1 MILQKLKG
9 TGYGNGLTRWNKMIK
24 ATFKLTKEQLTA
36 LKTCAD
42 NGSLFQA
49 YDQYLKDDKKDPW
62 LVNSAL
68 DKFWEISAESL
79 SQILTWYLRGEVEI
93 IEQDNQNFAVILDG
107 TNPAYNYTFV
117 NQEGRIALTDY
128 IEEVEFMS
136 WEAIQNLPDWTKPL
150 IKTKEELQKGE

>member
-1 MILQKLKG
+1 
-9 TGYGNGLTRWNKMIK
+9 MIK

-36 LKTCAD
+36 LKTCAN

-49 YDQYLKDDKKDPW
+49 YDQYLKDNKDDPW

-68 DKFWEISAESL
+68 DKFWENSAESL
-79 SQILTWYLRGEVEI
+79 SQILTWYLCGEVEI
-93 IEQDNQNFAVILDG
+93 IEESNQNYAVILDG
-107 TNPAYNYTFV
+107 ANTAYNYTFM
-117 NQEGRIALTDY
+117 NQTGVILKADY

-136 WEAIQNLPDWTKPL
+136 WEAVQNLPDWTKPL

>member
-1 MILQKLKG
+1 
-9 TGYGNGLTRWNKMIK
+9 MIK

-49 YDQYLKDDKKDPW
+49 YQNYVKDDSTDPW
-62 LVNSAL
+62 LVNGAL
-68 DKFWEISAESL
+68 EKFWETSAESL

-93 IEQDNQNFAVILDG
+93 IEQDNQNFAVILG
-107 TNPAYNYTFV
+107 GANTAYNYTYMNQTGIVV
-117 NQEGRIALTDY
+117 NTDY

-136 WEAIQNLPDWTKPL
+136 WEAVQNLPDWTKPL

>member
-1 MILQKLKG
+1 
-9 TGYGNGLTRWNKMIK
+9 MIK

-49 YDQYLKDDKKDPW
+49 YQNYVKNDSTDPW

-68 DKFWEISAESL
+68 DKFWENSAESL

-93 IEQDNQNFAVILDG
+93 IEQENQNFAVILDG
-107 TNPAYNYTFV
+107 TNPAFNYTFM
-117 NQEGRIALTDY
+117 NQEGRTVLTDY

-136 WEAIQNLPDWTKPL
+136 WEAVQNLPDWTKPL

>member
-1 MILQKLKG
+1 MKG
-9 TGYGNGLTRWNKMIK
+9 TGYGHGLTRWNKMIK

-68 DKFWEISAESL
+68 DKFWEASAESL

-107 TNPAYNYTFV
+107 ANTAYNYTFM
-117 NQEGRIALTDY
+117 NQTGVILKADY

-136 WEAIQNLPDWTKPL
+136 WEAVQNLPDWTKPL

>member
-1 MILQKLKG
+1 
-9 TGYGNGLTRWNKMIK
+9 MIK

-36 LKTCAD
+36 LKICAD

-68 DKFWEISAESL
+68 DKFWETSAESL

-93 IEQDNQNFAVILDG
+93 IEEENQNFAVILDG
-107 TNPAYNYTFV
+107 VNSIMNYVFM
-117 NQEGRIALTDY
+117 NQTGVILKVDY

-136 WEAIQNLPDWTKPL
+136 WEAVQNLPDWTKPL

>member
-1 MILQKLKG
+1 
-9 TGYGNGLTRWNKMIK
+9 MIK

-49 YDQYLKDDKKDPW
+49 YQNYVKDNSTDPW

-68 DKFWEISAESL
+68 DEFWETSAESL
-79 SQILTWYLRGEVEI
+79 SQILTWYLQGEVEI
-93 IEQDNQNFAVILDG
+93 IEEENQNFAVIIDG
-107 TNPAYNYTFV
+107 ANPAFNYTFM
-117 NQEGRIALTDY
+117 NQEWRIVVTDY

-136 WEAIQNLPDWTKPL
+136 WEAVQNLPDWTKPL

>member
-1 MILQKLKG
+1 
-9 TGYGNGLTRWNKMIK
+9 MIK

-49 YDQYLKDDKKDPW
+49 YQNYVQDYSTDPW

-68 DKFWEISAESL
+68 EKFWERSAESL

-93 IEQDNQNFAVILDG
+93 IEEDNQNFAVILDG
-107 TNPAYNYTFV
+107 TNPAYNYTFM
-117 NQEGRIALTDY
+117 NQEARIALTDY
-128 IEEVEFMS
+128 IEEIEFMS
-136 WEAIQNLPDWTKPL
+136 WEAVQNLPDWTKPL

>member
-1 MILQKLKG
+1 
-9 TGYGNGLTRWNKMIK
+9 MIK
-24 ATFKLTKEQLTA
+24 ATLKLTKEQLTA

-49 YDQYLKDDKKDPW
+49 YDVYLKDDSKDPW

-68 DKFWEISAESL
+68 DKFWETSAESL

-93 IEQDNQNFAVILDG
+93 IEQENQNFAVILGG
-107 TNPAYNYTFV
+107 TNPAFNYTFM
-117 NQEGRIALTDY
+117 NQEGKIVVTDY

-136 WEAIQNLPDWTKPL
+136 WEAIQNLPDWTKTL

>member
-1 MILQKLKG
+1 
-9 TGYGNGLTRWNKMIK
+9 MIK

-68 DKFWEISAESL
+68 DKFWETSAESL
-79 SQILTWYLRGEVEI
+79 SQILTWYLRGEVEV
-93 IEQDNQNFAVILDG
+93 IEQENQNFAVILDG
-107 TNPAYNYTFV
+107 TNPAYNYTFM
-117 NQEGRIALTDY
+117 NQEGRITVTDY

-136 WEAIQNLPDWTKPL
+136 WEAVQNLPNWTKPL
-150 IKTKEELQKGE
+150 IKTKEEVEGKQ

>member
-1 MILQKLKG
+1 
-9 TGYGNGLTRWNKMIK
+9 MIK

-49 YDQYLKDDKKDPW
+49 YDQYLKDDSKDPW

-68 DKFWEISAESL
+68 DKFWETSAESM

-93 IEQDNQNFAVILDG
+93 IEEENQNFAVILDG
-107 TNPAYNYTFV
+107 TNPAFNYTFM
-117 NQEGRIALTDY
+117 NQEGRIAVTDY

-136 WEAIQNLPDWTKPL
+136 WEAVQNLPDWVKPL
-150 IKTKEELQKGE
+150 IKTREEVEGKL

>member
-1 MILQKLKG
+1 
-9 TGYGNGLTRWNKMIK
+9 MIK

-49 YDQYLKDDKKDPW
+49 YEVYLKDDSKDPW

-68 DKFWEISAESL
+68 DKFWETSAESL

-136 WEAIQNLPDWTKPL
+136 WEAVQNLPDWTKPL

>member
-1 MILQKLKG
+1 
-9 TGYGNGLTRWNKMIK
+9 MIK

-36 LKTCAD
+36 LKICAD

-49 YDQYLKDDKKDPW
+49 YDVYLKDDSKDPW

-68 DKFWEISAESL
+68 DNFWETSAESL
-79 SQILTWYLRGEVEI
+79 SQILTWYLRGEVEVI
-93 IEQDNQNFAVILDG
+93 GQETQNFAVILDG
-107 TNPAYNYTFV
+107 TNPAFNYTFM
-117 NQEGRIALTDY
+117 NQEGRIAVTDY

-150 IKTKEELQKGE
+150 IKTKEEAEGKQ

>member
-1 MILQKLKG
+1 
-9 TGYGNGLTRWNKMIK
+9 MIK

-49 YDQYLKDDKKDPW
+49 YEVYLKDDSKDPW

-68 DKFWEISAESL
+68 DKFWETSAESL
-79 SQILTWYLRGEVEI
+79 SQILTWFLRGEVEI

-136 WEAIQNLPDWTKPL
+136 WEAVQNLPDWTKPL

>member
-1 MILQKLKG
+1 
-9 TGYGNGLTRWNKMIK
+9 MIK

-49 YDQYLKDDKKDPW
+49 YQNYVKDDSTDPW

-68 DKFWEISAESL
+68 EKFWETSKESL

-93 IEQDNQNFAVILDG
+93 IEESNQNYAVILDG
-107 TNPAYNYTFV
+107 ANTAYNYTFV
-117 NQEGRIALTDY
+117 NQTEQIFNADY
-128 IEEVEFMS
+128 LEEIEFMS
-136 WEAIQNLPDWTKPL
+136 WEAVQNLPEWVKPI

>member
-1 MILQKLKG
+1 
-9 TGYGNGLTRWNKMIK
+9 MIK

-49 YDQYLKDDKKDPW
+49 YLNYVKDDSTDPW

-68 DKFWEISAESL
+68 NKFWENSAESI
-79 SQILTWYLRGEVEI
+79 SQILTWYLRGEIEI
-93 IEQDNQNFAVILDG
+93 IEEENQNFAVILDG
-107 TNPAYNYTFV
+107 TNPAYNYTFM
-117 NQEGRIALTDY
+117 NQEGRIAVTDY

-136 WEAIQNLPDWTKPL
+136 WEAVQNLPDWTKPL
-150 IKTKEELQKGE
+150 IKTKEELEGKQ

>member
-1 MILQKLKG
+1 
-9 TGYGNGLTRWNKMIK
+9 MIK

-49 YDQYLKDDKKDPW
+49 YDNYLRDDSKDPW

-68 DKFWEISAESL
+68 DKFWETCAESL
-79 SQILTWYLRGEVEI
+79 SQVLTWYLRGEVEI
-93 IEQDNQNFAVILDG
+93 IEEENQNFAVILDG
-107 TNPAYNYTFV
+107 TNPAYNYTFM
-117 NQEGRIALTDY
+117 NQEGRIAVTDY

-136 WEAIQNLPDWTKPL
+136 WDAIQNLPDWVKPI
-150 IKTKEELQKGE
+150 IKTREEVEGKQ

>member
-1 MILQKLKG
+1 
-9 TGYGNGLTRWNKMIK
+9 MIK

-49 YDQYLKDDKKDPW
+49 YQNYVKDDSTDPW
-62 LVNSAL
+62 LVNCVF
-68 DKFWEISAESL
+68 DKFWETSAESL

-93 IEQDNQNFAVILDG
+93 IEQDNQNFAVILG
-107 TNPAYNYTFV
+107 GANTAYNYTYMNQTGIVV
-117 NQEGRIALTDY
+117 NTDY

-136 WEAIQNLPDWTKPL
+136 WEAVQNLPDWTKPL

>member
-1 MILQKLKG
+1 
-9 TGYGNGLTRWNKMIK
+9 MIK
-24 ATFKLTKEQLTA
+24 ATFKLTKQQLTA

-49 YDQYLKDDKKDPW
+49 YQNYVKDDSTDPW
-62 LVNSAL
+62 LVNSVF
-68 DKFWEISAESL
+68 DKFWETSAESL

-93 IEQDNQNFAVILDG
+93 IEEENQNFAVILDG
-107 TNPAYNYTFV
+107 TNPAFNYTFM
-117 NQEGRIALTDY
+117 NQEGRIAVTDY

-136 WEAIQNLPDWTKPL
+136 WEAIRNLPDWTKPL

>member
-1 MILQKLKG
+1 
-9 TGYGNGLTRWNKMIK
+9 MIK

-49 YDQYLKDDKKDPW
+49 YEVYLKEDSKDPW
-62 LVNSAL
+62 LVNSVL
-68 DKFWEISAESL
+68 DKFWETSAESL
-79 SQILTWYLRGEVEI
+79 SQILTWYLRGEVEV
-93 IEQDNQNFAVILDG
+93 IEQENQNFAVILDG
-107 TNPAYNYTFV
+107 TNPAFNYTFM
-117 NQEGRIALTDY
+117 NQEGRIAVTDY

-150 IKTKEELQKGE
+150 IKIKEELQKGE